1 MLCDVAGALV
11 EPVHHG
17 ARVDE
22 HVAQR
27 VQHFARRVHR
37 GSFVL
42 RLVLKRLALLQPT
55 VLEASADA
63 LHRASA
69 APRARLFQIWS
80 RAPMKVT
87 P

>member
-1 MLCDVAGALV
+1 
-11 EPVHHG
+11 
-17 ARVDE
+17 
-22 HVAQR
+22 
-27 VQHFARRVHR
+27 
-37 GSFVL
+37 
-42 RLVLKRLALLQPT
+42 VLKCLALLQPA

-63 LHRASA
+63 LHRAGA